1 MPATALQRRSRR
13 PTTDLRKP
21 PRGYVT
27 PSSWTVQHVGYCLV
41 RAFLTLRQTPGRIG
55 PRGVGSSWPSSPSWN
70 SLYDL
75 IEAVRA
81 ADGRSDAAAIERPT
95 AEAVRQMDQAL
106 QWAAEHLI
114 DGSDLAAERSA
125 LVQATAKAL
134 AYGIDMEAIAER
146 RKLPAA
152 VLLGQYRHGLNAIAL
167 RLQAAHVPVWAL
179 D

>member
-1 MPATALQRRSRR
+1 MSDRRSRR
-13 PTTDLRKP
+13 PADLRKP

-41 RAFLTLRQTPGRIG
+41 RSFQTLRHTPGWVG

-70 SLYDL
+70 SLLKL
-75 IEAVRA
+75 IDAVA
-81 ADGRSDAAAIERPT
+81 SSDATTTRERPS

-114 DGSDLAAERSA
+114 DGTDHAAERSA

-146 RKLPAA
+146 RKVPA
-152 VLLGQYRHGLNAIAL
+152 VVILSQYRHALNAIAL